1 MCWSARADS
10 IQAVWLSYDEIVESL
25 EELKDSYDPKTK
37 ASNLL
42 GRVKS
47 FEFIMMLM
55 FMRNVMMKTK
65 ILTKEVQ
72 SVDINI
78 VDTLEAAQATI
89 VTLRHLRDDET
100 NFDNQIEAAV
110 IFSAQY
116 EIDVEDEYQ
125 RNHRPRRR
133 PRRFDKRPETTANL
147 TFTSFYRK

>member
-116 EIDVEDEYQ
+116 
-125 RNHRPRRR
+125 HRPRRR

-147 TFTSFYRK
+147 TFTNFYRK